1 MGQHDEDNLPAGW
14 ILTEV
19 GAVGDVRLGRQR
31 SPDKHTG
38 RYSTKYVR
46 AANITPAGLD
56 ISDLSEMDFTPD
68 ERLVYSLRVGDILL
82 TEASGSSAQVGR
94 AAIWQ
99 GQVPNCCYQNT
110 VIRFRPRAVLP
121 EYALIVFQHY
131 AASGVFARTARGVG
145 IQHLG
150 AKRLAMLDFRL
161 PPLAEQRRIVKEA
174 ARRLEELTSARK
186 LLEDTLELTRE
197 QNEQIIAAAVAGE
210 LVEHEYEIAKR
221 ENREFESADM
231 LMSQIS
237 DDLGSSQLTFAEG
250 TDDSQERG
258 VEPEAVASVPPGWTA
273 VEIGQT
279 GQVLLG
285 KARNPRESGGPN
297 LRPYLRVANVQ
308 ENRID
313 TSDVFEMPFSPTEY
327 KRFAL
332 RDGDVLLNEGQSPEL
347 VGRPAIYR
355 DEVPGC
361 CFQNSLI
368 RFRPHWLVL
377 SEYALLVF
385 RHYLH
390 SGVFRASSRWT
401 TNIAHLS
408 VKRFAAIPMPVP
420 PHAEQRRIVDDAARR
435 LENSAAQEQGIR
447 TALDSLSGMEAEL
460 FASATAGLLAD
471 QDPKD
476 ESADV
481 LLAKHAGDSPIDPS
495 EFSTV
500 DLSESSELMAQVDD
514 NEQRSIERATRGMH
528 RRGRL
533 ADVLHEAG
541 GSLELRELLR
551 KAGFEPDSTQDVEE
565 FYVALRA
572 ELDVT
577 LRSVTGRTAENAVLE
592 VLEDATS

>member
-14 ILTEV
+14 VLTKV

-38 RYSTKYVR
+38 QHSTKYVR
-46 AANITPAGLD
+46 AANITPSGLNV
-56 ISDLSEMDFTPD
+56 SDLAEMDFTPD
-68 ERLVYSLRVGDILL
+68 ERVAYILRVGDVLL

-99 GQVPNCCYQNT
+99 NQVPGCCYQNT

-121 EYALIVFQHY
+121 EYALLVFRHY

-150 AKRLAMLDFRL
+150 ATRLAALEFPL
-161 PPLAEQRRIVKEA
+161 PPLPEQRRIIVEA
-174 ARRLEELTSARK
+174 SRRLEDIKAARK
-186 LLEDTLELTRE
+186 LLENTLDLTRE
-197 QNEQIIAAAVAGE
+197 QNRQIIAAAVSGE

-221 ENREFESADM
+221 ENREFESAEM

-237 DDLGSSQLTFAEG
+237 DDLGSSQLTFAENV
-250 TDDSQERG
+250 DD
-258 VEPEAVASVPPGWTA
+258 VNEPSAALEVVASVPPGWTA
-273 VEIGQT
+273 VEIGET

-297 LRPYLRVANVQ
+297 LHPYLRVANVQ
-308 ENRID
+308 ENYID
-313 TSDVFEMPFSPTEY
+313 TSNVLEMPFSSDEY
-327 KRFAL
+327 TRYVL

-347 VGRPAIYR
+347 AGRPAIYR
-355 DEVPGC
+355 GEVPKY

-368 RFRPHWLVL
+368 RFRPHPLVL

-408 VKRFAAIPMPVP
+408 AKRFALIPMPIP
-420 PHAEQRRIVDDAARR
+420 PHAEQQRIVNDATRR
-435 LENSAAQEQGIR
+435 LENSAGQEQSIR
-447 TALDSLSGMEAEL
+447 TALDHLRGMEAEL
-460 FASATAGLLAD
+460 FASATVGLLAD
-471 QDPKD
+471 QHSVD
-476 ESADV
+476 ESAEI
-481 LLAKHAGDSPIDPS
+481 LLVKYVGNSPIDPS
-495 EFSTV
+495 EFETV
-500 DLSESSELMAQVDD
+500 DLSESSELMARVEK
-514 NEQRSIERATRGMH
+514 NEQQPGEVADRGAH

-533 ADVLHEAG
+533 AAILHEAG
-541 GSLELRELLR
+541 GSLELPELLR

-565 FYVALRA
+565 FYVALRT

-577 LRSVTGRTAENAVLE
+577 LRSVAGRTAENAVLE
-592 VLEDATS
+592 VLENAAS